1 MRVKSRKTGINY
13 LCDTIILPQYYNF
26 ERDAE
31 HKTDFENFKEIGFD
45 CWNIFIAAYFVCA
58 LQIPLSSMKSR
69 AYNKLMKST
78 LDYFKEQYPLFP
90 RVLKT
95 FLNTIRTEDPSG
107 TKMGT
112 LLVANLLQ
120 RNEDQISIGD
130 INMGCEIADTIFNL
144 ASVIDVEELTDY
156 CSAED

>member
-31 HKTDFENFKEIGFD
+31 YKTDFENFKEIGFD
-45 CWNIFIAAYFVCA
+45 CWNIFIAAYFVYA

-95 FLNTIRTEDPSG
+95 FLNTFKTEDPSG
-107 TKMGT
+107 TEMGT

-120 RNEDQISIGD
+120 RNEDQISI
-130 INMGCEIADTIFNL
+130 NE
-144 ASVIDVEELTDY
+144 
-156 CSAED
+156 